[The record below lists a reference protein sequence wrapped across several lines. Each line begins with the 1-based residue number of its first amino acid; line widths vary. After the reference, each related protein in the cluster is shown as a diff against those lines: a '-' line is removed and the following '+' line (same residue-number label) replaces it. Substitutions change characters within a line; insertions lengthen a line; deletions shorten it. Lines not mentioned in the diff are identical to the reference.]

1 MSGMAKNRSLQLH
14 EAGGRR
20 VAFPPEGALTGS
32 AQLDSEGPSKGA
44 TVLAF
49 CLGPGRRPI
58 SSPARGSV
66 GPLARV
72 LSFLLLVAAVM
83 LSAGCSRPDSYGVVP
98 SSALLAPT
106 PEPRPQAIADA
117 AAPEELVREAQGLL
131 TELGYRPGPEDGILG
146 PWTETAIRAFQETR
160 GIEPDGRVTGGLIE
174 ELETVRKIVAVRNAQ
189 EQLARLGYD
198 PGPADG
204 DMGPRTQRAIAA
216 FEADAGVTPRGR
228 ATPEL
233 LRLLARAAGPAPE
246 EAAAAPAA
254 AEASVRAAP
263 VEAVAVETA
272 AVGRTDGELPP
283 AADVS
288 VDPTVALSSSGA
300 ADRDAA
306 DGDAVARDETPD
318 MRVESLLSG
327 QAGSDAAA
335 AADQDAADRDV
346 AEDPTSVA
354 PHTVALDAAERLAP
368 AAGAPTAAE
377 TAETKGLPRAGHVT
391 LVSEAASEG
400 GPADG
405 VTQVAHGAGETP
417 AKPRIIAPGDRIRL
431 QIVSDKIEVRE
442 FQVNDEGRIQLEDD
456 VAVQAAGR
464 TLHELEQA
472 VMVQLV
478 QVYLMSLEVNISH
491 PADDRVR

>member
-1 MSGMAKNRSLQLH
+1 M
-14 EAGGRR
+14 
-20 VAFPPEGALTGS
+20 AFPPEGALTGS

-49 CLGPGRRPI
+49 CLGSGRRPT

-66 GPLARV
+66 GPLVRV
-72 LSFLLLVAAVM
+72 SSSLLLVAAVV
-83 LSAGCSRPDSYGVVP
+83 LAAGCSRPDSYGVVP

-117 AAPEELVREAQGLL
+117 TAPEELVREVQGLL
-131 TELGYRPGPEDGILG
+131 TELGYRPGPKDGILG

-216 FEADAGVTPRGR
+216 FEADAGVTPRGQ

-254 AEASVRAAP
+254 GEASVRAAP

-272 AVGRTDGELPP
+272 AEGRTDGELPP
-283 AADVS
+283 AVDVS
-288 VDPTVALSSSGA
+288 VDPTVALSSSDA

-306 DGDAVARDETPD
+306 DRDETPD
-318 MRVESLLSG
+318 MRVESLLSE
-327 QAGSDAAA
+327 QAGSDAVA
-335 AADQDAADRDV
+335 AADQDAADRGA
-346 AEDPTSVA
+346 AEDPASVA
-354 PHTVALDAAERLAP
+354 PDTVGLDAAKLDSAARDSAALAAAEQLAP

-377 TAETKGLPRAGHVT
+377 AAETKGLPRAGHVT

-405 VTQVAHGAGETP
+405 VTQVAHSAGAETP

-442 FQVNDEGRIQLEDD
+442 FQVSDEGRIQLEDD

-491 PADDRVR
+491 PADDQVQ

>member
-1 MSGMAKNRSLQLH
+1 M
-14 EAGGRR
+14 
-20 VAFPPEGALTGS
+20 
-32 AQLDSEGPSKGA
+32 
-44 TVLAF
+44 
-49 CLGPGRRPI
+49 
-58 SSPARGSV
+58 
-66 GPLARV
+66 RV
-72 LSFLLLVAAVM
+72 LSSLLLVAAVV
-83 LSAGCSRPDSYGVVP
+83 LAAGCSRPDSYGVVP
-98 SSALLAPT
+98 SSALLVPT

-117 AAPEELVREAQGLL
+117 TAPEELVREVQGLL
-131 TELGYRPGPEDGILG
+131 TELGYRPGPKDGILG

-216 FEADAGVTPRGR
+216 FEADAGVTPRGQ

-246 EAAAAPAA
+246 EAAAEPAA
-254 AEASVRAAP
+254 GEASVRAAP

-272 AVGRTDGELPP
+272 AEGRTDGELPP
-283 AADVS
+283 AVDVS
-288 VDPTVALSSSGA
+288 VDPTVALSSS
-300 ADRDAA
+300 DAA
-306 DGDAVARDETPD
+306 DRDETPD
-318 MRVESLLSG
+318 MRVESLLSE
-327 QAGSDAAA
+327 QAGSDAV
-335 AADQDAADRDV
+335 AADQDAADRGA
-346 AEDPTSVA
+346 AEDPASVD
-354 PHTVALDAAERLAP
+354 PDTVGLDAAKLDSAARDSAALAAAEQLAP

-377 TAETKGLPRAGHVT
+377 AAETKGLPRAGHVT

-405 VTQVAHGAGETP
+405 VTQVAHSAGAETP

-442 FQVNDEGRIQLEDD
+442 FQVSDEGRIQLEDD

-491 PADDRVR
+491 PADDQVQ